1 MTDLPETSHASAL
14 VPYERG
20 LPFSSVVIGTL
31 GRFLP
36 GSAGIISTVTL
47 LELISDPSR
56 WPILLGLVG
65 LEVAGLTVGFGIGLE
80 GLRRWLYP
88 DAGVEGR
95 RSIVAGLCSPLALA
109 IVSVFSQGAH
119 LSDIAIFS
127 TLAGTTMALLMYFAW
142 LSPTPEEK
150 REPLPGHPGRSAE
163 GRGLLPKSA
172 S

>member
-1 MTDLPETSHASAL
+1 MPDLPETSRDSAL

-20 LPFSSVVIGTL
+20 LPFSSVFIGTL

-36 GSAGIISTVTL
+36 GSAGIISAVGL
-47 LELISDPSR
+47 LALIHDPSR
-56 WPILLGLVG
+56 WPILFGLVG
-65 LEVAGLTVGFGIGLE
+65 LEVAGLTVGFGMGLE

-109 IVSVFSQGAH
+109 IVSVFSQGAS
-119 LSDIAIFS
+119 LSDIAVFS
-127 TLAGTTMALLMYFAW
+127 TLAGTIMALLMYFAW

-150 REPLPGHPGRSAE
+150 REPLPRHRDNSAMAK
-163 GRGLLPKSA
+163 GFLPKSA